1 MAHHP
6 ASKELDHAYGD
17 GRGRTP
23 LSRREPPPLQLLL
36 SALGHGR
43 RTAPSSPARD
53 GAGNI
58 LREWMPPTT
67 LVATLLLAWQLAAAT
82 LQVPRWLLPAP
93 TDIAAALY
101 SSRDL
106 LALHGWVT
114 LQEVLVG
121 FAISFVVGI
130 VLAVAIASFRTL
142 ERAIYPF
149 VIASQ
154 TIPVIAIA
162 PILLIWF
169 GYGLL
174 PKVIV
179 VALICFFPIVVN
191 MVDGLRSVDPE
202 MVNLLRAMGASRWQI
217 FLKAQVPSSLPFLLS
232 GTKVAIAVSVIG
244 AVIGEWVGASAG
256 LGYFMVRSASQFQT
270 ARVFAAIVVLSA
282 MGIILFELLA
292 LSERYLIPWHSRKR

>member
-1 MAHHP
+1 M
-6 ASKELDHAYGD
+6 D
-17 GRGRTP
+17 
-23 LSRREPPPLQLLL
+23 LSRTVLPEEEKRTQPAAERAAGLLL
-36 SALGHGR
+36 EWLPPSAL
-43 RTAPSSPARD
+43 
-53 GAGNI
+53 
-58 LREWMPPTT
+58 
-67 LVATLLLAWQLAAAT
+67 VAVLLLGWQLAALT
-82 LQVPRWLLPAP
+82 LQLPRWLLPSP
-93 TDIAAALY
+93 TDIGTALFT
-101 SSRDL
+101 SSDL
-106 LALHGWVT
+106 LARHGWVT

-121 FAISFVVGI
+121 FALSFLVGTT
-130 VLAVAIASFRTL
+130 LAVAISYSRTL
-142 ERAIYPF
+142 ERALYPF

-191 MVDGLRSVDPE
+191 MVDGLRSVDPDL
-202 MVNLLRAMGASRWQI
+202 VNLLRSLGSSRWQI
-217 FLKAQVPSSLPFLLS
+217 FRKAQLPASLPYLLS

-282 MGIILFELLA
+282 MGIGLFALVA
-292 LSERYLIPWHSRKR
+292 LSERYLIPWNSQKR

>member
-1 MAHHP
+1 MA
-6 ASKELDHAYGD
+6 
-17 GRGRTP
+17 
-23 LSRREPPPLQLLL
+23 LSRTVLPEEDGSARMAGKRARRNVLL
-36 SALGHGR
+36 
-43 RTAPSSPARD
+43 
-53 GAGNI
+53 
-58 LREWMPPTT
+58 EWMPPSV
-67 LVATLLLAWQLAAAT
+67 LVAVLLLGWQLAAVT
-82 LQVPRWLLPAP
+82 LQLPRWLLPAP
-93 TDIAAALY
+93 TDIVVALY
-101 SSRDL
+101 TSGDL
-106 LALHGWVT
+106 LARHGWVT

-121 FAISFVVGI
+121 FVISFLVGTT
-130 VLAVAIASFRTL
+130 LAVAIAYSRTL

-191 MVDGLRSVDPE
+191 MVDGLRSVDADL
-202 MVNLLRAMGASRWQI
+202 VNLLRVLGSSRWQI
-217 FLKAQVPSSLPFLLS
+217 FRKAELPASLPYLLS

-244 AVIGEWVGASAG
+244 AVTGEWVGASAG

-270 ARVFAAIVVLSA
+270 ARVFAAIVVLSV
-282 MGIILFELLA
+282 MGIALFALVS
-292 LSERYLIPWHSRKR
+292 LSERYLTPWNAQRR

>member
-1 MAHHP
+1 MKA
-6 ASKELDHAYGD
+6 A
-17 GRGRTP
+17 R
-23 LSRREPPPLQLLL
+23 RREPAAVREGAGRNGKVGVQLADWLPPASIVAAFLLL
-36 SALGHGR
+36 WQVAASA
-43 RTAPSSPARD
+43 
-53 GAGNI
+53 
-58 LREWMPPTT
+58 
-67 LVATLLLAWQLAAAT
+67 
-82 LQVPRWLLPAP
+82 LQVPHWLLPSPA
-93 TDIAAALY
+93 DILGALA
-101 SSRDL
+101 SSGDL
-106 LALHGWVT
+106 LARHTWVT

-121 FAISFVVGI
+121 FGLSFAIGVT
-130 VLAVAIASFRTL
+130 LAIAIAYSRTL

-202 MVNLLRAMGASRWQI
+202 LVSLMRSLGATRRQI
-217 FLKAQVPSSLPFLLS
+217 FTKAQLPASLPFLFS

-270 ARVFAAIVVLSA
+270 ARVFAAILVLSA
-282 MGIILFELLA
+282 MGIALFAAVA
-292 LSERYLIPWHSRKR
+292 LSERCLLPWYHQGREKAAGYG

>member
-1 MAHHP
+1 MEIPRDLGPKNEA
-6 ASKELDHAYGD
+6 
-17 GRGRTP
+17 T
-23 LSRREPPPLQLLL
+23 PPPAAGKTLLEWL
-36 SALGHGR
+36 PPSAL
-43 RTAPSSPARD
+43 
-53 GAGNI
+53 
-58 LREWMPPTT
+58 
-67 LVATLLLAWQLAAAT
+67 VAALLLAWQLAAT
-82 LQVPRWLLPAP
+82 ILELPRWLLPAP
-93 TDIAAALY
+93 TDVGAALY

-106 LALHGWVT
+106 LARHGWVT

-121 FAISFVVGI
+121 FAIAFLVGTS
-130 VLAVAIASFRTL
+130 LAVAIAYSRTL
-142 ERAIYPF
+142 ERALYPF

-191 MVDGLRSVDPE
+191 MVDGLRAVDAE
-202 MVNLLRAMGASRWQI
+202 LVNLLRTLGSSRRQI
-217 FLKAQVPSSLPFLLS
+217 FLKAQLPASLPFLLS

-282 MGIILFELLA
+282 MGIALFGLVA
-292 LSERYLIPWHSRKR
+292 LSERYLIPWNAQDRK